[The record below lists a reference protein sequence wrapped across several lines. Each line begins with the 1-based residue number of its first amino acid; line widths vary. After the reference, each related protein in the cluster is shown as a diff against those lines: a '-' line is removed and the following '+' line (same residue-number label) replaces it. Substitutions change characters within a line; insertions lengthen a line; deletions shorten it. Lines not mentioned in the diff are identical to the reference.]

1 MSASNGTDSALGTME
16 PSLNGWNPD
25 YVEKLYEVFRRNPG
39 ELDERWQAFFQGF
52 ELALSKESRGGPRLR
67 PVPAEEHTFSEGEL
81 SGWEMLQS
89 QVDSLIY
96 HYRDI
101 GHFKAKIDPLG
112 HSRGFDHLLDLANF
126 GISERDLDESFWAH
140 RIAIGPDRMKL
151 REILGVLEA
160 TYCRSIGVEYMDIQD
175 TRQRRWLQKRMEECL
190 NKPTYS
196 RERKKRIALM
206 LRRAGAFETFL
217 HANYVGQKR
226 FSLEGAETLIPLL
239 DALIEKAPTLGIS
252 DIVMGMAHRGRLN
265 VLANV
270 LHKSYEMIFS
280 EFEDNYEPGMIM
292 GDGDVKYH
300 KGYSSNWITTQGHE
314 VHLTLTANPS
324 HLEAVDPVVIGRVRA
339 KQRQLGDKERV
350 KATGILV
357 HGDAA
362 FAGQGIVAEVLN
374 LSQLKGYTT
383 GGTIHVIVNNQIG
396 FTTDPENARSGEYC
410 TDIAKMIQAPIFH
423 VNGDDPEAVVHCAE
437 MAMEFRQ
444 EFKKDVVI
452 DMYCYR
458 RHGHNEGDEPS
469 FTQPKL
475 YEKIRNHPTPFEVYA
490 KQLLSE
496 GSITQEELDRMARE
510 LDDTLADAQSR
521 AKNVKSQMYMR
532 PFGSKEWADFQPNYS
547 HEPVDTSVPA
557 DKLRTV
563 GEIWGRFPD
572 GFTPNRKVVRILEQ
586 RRKTVLDG
594 KGIDWATAEGLAF
607 GTLLME
613 GTPVRLSGQDSRR
626 GTFSQR
632 HAAVLDVQTN
642 EFYLPLSAVS
652 PDQATFCVYDSPL
665 SEAAVLGFD
674 YGYSLAEPEM
684 LICWE
689 AQFGDFANGAQTIID
704 QFLVSG
710 ESKWGRYSGLVLLLP
725 HGYEGQ
731 GPEHS
736 SGWLERFLQLCAEDN
751 IQVANVTTPAQY
763 FHLLRRQMKRN
774 FRKPLVIMTPKS
786 LLRHPMAVSDLE
798 DMSGGSFF
806 REVLDDEAVNAEKVR
821 RVIMCSGK
829 VYYELLERV
838 RQEETDEI
846 ALVRVE
852 QLYPFPKDQLAGI
865 LGRYSNASEFI
876 WCQEETENRGAWTF
890 MSDIVRQEL
899 GIELGYAGRERAAS
913 PAVGSLKMHKAE
925 QDELL
930 SAATH
935 MRSPITSESSVR
947 IPRMS
952 FAVPGK

>member
-1 MSASNGTDSALGTME
+1 ME

-25 YVEKLYEVFRRNPG
+25 YLEKMYEVFRRDPAS
-39 ELDERWQAFFQGF
+39 LDEKWQAFFKGF
-52 ELALSKESRGGPRLR
+52 ELALDRESRALPVIR
-67 PVPAEEHTFSEGEL
+67 PVPVEEHRYSEGEL
-81 SGWEMLQS
+81 TGWEMLQS

-101 GHFKAKIDPLG
+101 GHLVAKIDPLG
-112 HSRGFDHLLDLANF
+112 SDRGNDHLLELANF

-140 RIAIGPDRMKL
+140 RIPIGPDRMTL
-151 REILGVLEA
+151 REIIAVLRQ
-160 TYCRSIGVEYMDIQD
+160 TYCGSIGVEYMDIQD
-175 TRQRRWLQKRMEECL
+175 TRQRRWLQKRMEECM
-190 NKPTYS
+190 NQPAYNA
-196 RERKKRIALM
+196 ERKKRIALM
-206 LRRAGAFETFL
+206 LRRATAFEHFL

-226 FSLEGAETLIPLL
+226 FSLEGSETLIPLL
-239 DALIEKAPTLGIS
+239 DALIERAPTIGIS

-300 KGYSSNWITTQGHE
+300 KGYSSNWITTHGHE

-324 HLEAVDPVVIGRVRA
+324 HLEAVNPVVIGRVRA
-339 KQRQLGDKERV
+339 KQRQLADTERSR
-350 KATGILV
+350 ATGILI

-362 FAGQGIVAEVLN
+362 FAGQGVVQETLN
-374 LSQLKGYTT
+374 LSQLKGYKT

-396 FTTDPENARSGEYC
+396 FTTDPENARSGNYC
-410 TDIAKMIQAPIFH
+410 TDVAKMIQAPIFH
-423 VNGDDPEAVVHCAE
+423 VNGDDPEAVIHCAE
-437 MAMEFRQ
+437 MALEFRQ

-475 YEKIRNHPTPFEVYA
+475 YEKIRNHPTPFEVYT
-490 KQLLSE
+490 KRLLAE
-496 GSITQEELDRMARE
+496 GSITQEELDSMARE

-521 AKNVKSQMYMR
+521 AKNVKSVMYMK
-532 PFGSKEWADFQPNYS
+532 PFNGKEWADFQPTYS
-547 HEPVDTSVPA
+547 HEPVDTAVSSDVLL
-557 DKLRTV
+557 KISEV
-563 GEIWGRFPD
+563 WGRFPE
-572 GFTPNRKVVRILEQ
+572 GFSPNRKVKRILEQ
-586 RRKTVLDG
+586 RRQAIHDG
-594 KGIDWATAEGLAF
+594 KGIDWATAEGLAI
-607 GTLLME
+607 GSLLVE

-632 HAAVLDVQTN
+632 HAAVFDVQTN
-642 EFYLPLSAVS
+642 EFHLPLASIDES
-652 PDQATFCVYDSPL
+652 QARFCVYDSPL

-674 YGYSLAEPEM
+674 YGYSLADPDM

-704 QFLVSG
+704 QFIVSS
-710 ESKWGRYSGLVLLLP
+710 ESKWGRFSGITLLLP

-736 SGWLERFLQLCAEDN
+736 SGWMERFLQLCADDN

-763 FHLLRRQMKRN
+763 FHLLRRQMMRN
-774 FRKPLVIMTPKS
+774 FRKPLVVMTPKS
-786 LLRHPMAVSDLE
+786 LLRHPLAVSNIEDLT
-798 DMSGGSFF
+798 SNHF
-806 REVLDDEAVNAEKVR
+806 REVLDDQQSDATKVR
-821 RVIMCSGK
+821 RVILCSGK
-829 VYYELLERV
+829 VFYELQER
-838 RQEETDEI
+838 RQAKAIEGV
-846 ALVRVE
+846 ALVRIE
-852 QLYPFPKDQLAGI
+852 QLYPFPKDQLTAA
-865 LGRYSNASEFI
+865 LARYSSATEFI

-890 MSDIVRQEL
+890 ISDVIHQEM

-925 QDELL
+925 QEELL
-930 SAATH
+930 DAA
-935 MRSPITSESSVR
+935 MRLRAPITSESGIR

-952 FAVPGK
+952 LAIPGK

>member
-1 MSASNGTDSALGTME
+1 MSASNGTESSQSTLE

-25 YVEKLYEVFRRNPG
+25 YVEKLHEIYRTNP
-39 ELDERWQAFFQGF
+39 ESLDEKWRAFFQGF
-52 ELALSKESRGGPRLR
+52 ELALARDGEATGSSQR
-67 PVPAEEHTFSEGEL
+67 PAAAEEHSYSEGEL
-81 SGWEMLQS
+81 TGWEMLQS

-101 GHFKAKIDPLG
+101 GHFRARLDPLENE
-112 HSRGFDHLLDLANF
+112 RGFAQLLDLSSF
-126 GISERDLDESFWAH
+126 GIAERDLDKSFWAH

-151 REILGVLEA
+151 REIIDVMET
-160 TYCRSIGVEYMDIQD
+160 TYCSTIGVEYMDIQD

-190 NKPTYS
+190 NKPNYDAA
-196 RERKKRIALM
+196 RKKRIALM
-206 LRRAGAFETFL
+206 LRRATAFEGFL

-239 DALIEKAPTLGIS
+239 DALIEKAPTLGIT

-270 LHKSYEMIFS
+270 LHKSYEMLFS

-300 KGYSSNWITTQGHE
+300 KGYSSNWITTLGHE

-324 HLEAVDPVVIGRVRA
+324 HLEAVNPVVIGRVRA
-339 KQRQLGDKERV
+339 KQRQLGDAERG

-374 LSQLKGYTT
+374 LSQLKGYQT

-396 FTTDPENARSGEYC
+396 FTTDPENARSGNYC
-410 TDIAKMIQAPIFH
+410 SDVAKMIQAPIFH

-437 MAMEFRQ
+437 MAVEFRQ

-475 YEKIRNHPTPFEVYA
+475 YEKIRNHPTPFEVYS
-490 KQLLSE
+490 KRLLDE
-496 GSITQEELDRMARE
+496 GSITQDELDRMARE

-521 AKNVKSQMYMR
+521 AKNVKSLMYMR
-532 PFGSKEWADFQPNYS
+532 PFGSKEWADFQPNYT
-547 HEPVDTSVPA
+547 HDPVDTAVSKENLLKIA
-557 DKLRTV
+557 DV
-563 GEIWGRFPD
+563 WGGFPE
-572 GFTPNRKVVRILEQ
+572 GFTPNRKVARILEN
-586 RRKTVLDG
+586 RRKTVHEG
-594 KGIDWATAEGLAF
+594 KGIDWATAEGLSF
-607 GTLLME
+607 GSLLLD

-632 HAAVLDVQTN
+632 HAAVFDIQTN
-642 EFYLPLSAVS
+642 EFHLPLSKIS
-652 PDQATFCVYDSPL
+652 EDQATFCAYDSPL

-674 YGYSLAEPEM
+674 YGYSLGEPEM

-704 QFLVSG
+704 QFLVSS

-736 SGWLERFLQLCAEDN
+736 SGWMERFLQLCAEDN

-763 FHLLRRQMKRN
+763 FHLLRRQMMRN
-774 FRKPLVIMTPKS
+774 FRKPLIIMTPKS
-786 LLRHPMAVSDLE
+786 LLRHPMAVSTIE
-798 DMSGGSFF
+798 DMAEGHF
-806 REVLDDEAVNAEKVR
+806 REVIDDADVDPEKVR
-821 RVIMCSGK
+821 RVILCSGK
-829 VYYELLERV
+829 VYYELMDR
-838 RQEETDEI
+838 RQNEGPEEVAI
-846 ALVRVE
+846 VRVE
-852 QLYPFPKDQLAGI
+852 QLYPFPKEQLDKV
-865 LGRYSNASEFI
+865 LSRYTSASEFV
-876 WCQEETENRGAWTF
+876 WCQEETENRGGWTF
-890 MSDIVRQEL
+890 MSDIVKQEM
-899 GIELGYAGRERAAS
+899 GIELAYAGRERASS

-930 SAATH
+930 EAAI
-935 MRSPITSESSVR
+935 RLRVPITSESSVR

-952 FAVPGK
+952 LAAPGK